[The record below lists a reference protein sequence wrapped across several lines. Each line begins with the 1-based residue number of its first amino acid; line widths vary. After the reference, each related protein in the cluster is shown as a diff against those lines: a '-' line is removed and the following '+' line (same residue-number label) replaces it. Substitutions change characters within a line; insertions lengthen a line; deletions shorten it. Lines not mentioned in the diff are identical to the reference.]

1 MIADHLRHGAENAIK
16 GPELAHRAGYATT
29 RDLQQA
35 VHSERNNGGLIL
47 SSGAGFFLPSEDDQQ
62 AKREIERFIGSLSS
76 RARSTLAVLK
86 TAKHALKRL
95 GSNPLDSE
103 TL

>member
-1 MIADHLRHGAENAIK
+1 MITDFLRHGAENAIK
-16 GPELAHRAGYATT
+16 GPELARRAGYTTT
-29 RDLQQA
+29 RDMQHA
-35 VHSERNNGGLIL
+35 IHIDRENGELIL
-47 SSGAGFFLPSEDDQQ
+47 SSGAGFFLPSDDEQQ

-86 TAKHALKRL
+86 TAKNALKRL